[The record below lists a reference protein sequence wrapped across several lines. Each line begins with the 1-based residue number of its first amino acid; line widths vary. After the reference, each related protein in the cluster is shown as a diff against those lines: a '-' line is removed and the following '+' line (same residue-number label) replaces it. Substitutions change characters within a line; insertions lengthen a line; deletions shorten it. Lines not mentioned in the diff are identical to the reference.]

1 MNLGK
6 KNKKENHIFHLNGP
20 RPRFSAHG
28 RSRPGLPPRW
38 LARPRA
44 RRARP
49 ASGRGRRVAAERRR
63 RRTGGTPVGPAT
75 PRAHLHLP
83 TPLRSSS
90 LCQFAL
96 SSANTSSSRSARS
109 AARHRWRSHSGRAS
123 SPELAPSRP
132 EHRLLLARL
141 VLASV
146 SHGKLPFPENPSPES
161 WPSSPEHSAPW
172 TSPLRTPSHYRFT
185 RTSTARAR

>member
-1 MNLGK
+1 M
-6 KNKKENHIFHLNGP
+6 
-20 RPRFSAHG
+20 
-28 RSRPGLPPRW
+28 
-38 LARPRA
+38 
-44 RRARP
+44 
-49 ASGRGRRVAAERRR
+49 
-63 RRTGGTPVGPAT
+63 GPAT
-75 PRAHLHLP
+75 PRARLHLS

-96 SSANTSSSRSARS
+96 SSANTSSSRSACS
-109 AARHRWRSHSGRAS
+109 AACHRRRSRSGRAS

-146 SHGKLPFPENPSPES
+146 SHGKLPFPGNPSSES

-172 TSPLRTPSHYRFT
+172 TSPLRNPSLSFHAHEHRPSSVKLSRHFSRPLSARDGRPMVSHT
-185 RTSTARAR
+185 TAPPWPLASSLSSSSGPATCATVSALARWSRGW

>member
-1 MNLGK
+1 MK
-6 KNKKENHIFHLNGP
+6 KVFKIICKIPFLPYWAAASFPAQP
-20 RPRFSAHG
+20 RKPARPAPR
-28 RSRPGLPPRW
+28 
-38 LARPRA
+38 LARSPA

-49 ASGRGRRVAAERRR
+49 ALDRSRRVAAERRR

-75 PRAHLHLP
+75 PRARLHLP
-83 TPLRSSS
+83 TPLCSSS

-96 SSANTSSSRSARS
+96 SSANASSSRSACS
-109 AARHRWRSHSGRAS
+109 AARHRRRSRSGRAS

-132 EHRLLLARL
+132 EHRLLLVRL

-146 SHGKLPFPENPSPES
+146 SHGKLPFPGNPSPKS

>member
-1 MNLGK
+1 M
-6 KNKKENHIFHLNGP
+6 KNGFKIICKIPFLPYWAATSFLAQP
-20 RPRFSAHG
+20 RKPARPAPR
-28 RSRPGLPPRW
+28 
-38 LARPRA
+38 LARSPA
-44 RRARP
+44 RRARS
-49 ASGRGRRVAAERRR
+49 ASGRSRSVAAERWR

-75 PRAHLHLP
+75 PRARLHLP
-83 TPLRSSS
+83 TPLCSSS

-96 SSANTSSSRSARS
+96 SSANASSNRSARS
-109 AARHRWRSHSGRAS
+109 TARHRRRSRSGHAS

-146 SHGKLPFPENPSPES
+146 SHGKLAFPGNPSSES
-161 WPSSPEHSAPW
+161 WSSSPEYSAPW
-172 TSPLRTPSHYRFT
+172 TSPLRPPSRSPFT

>member
-1 MNLGK
+1 M
-6 KNKKENHIFHLNGP
+6 KNEFKIICKIPFLPYWAAASFPAQP
-20 RPRFSAHG
+20 RKPA
-28 RSRPGLPPRW
+28 RPAPH
-38 LARPRA
+38 LARSPA

-49 ASGRGRRVAAERRR
+49 ASGRSRRVAAERRR

-75 PRAHLHLP
+75 PRARLHLP

-96 SSANTSSSRSARS
+96 SSANASSSRSARS
-109 AARHRWRSHSGRAS
+109 TVRHRRRSRSGRAS

-146 SHGKLPFPENPSPES
+146 SHGKLPFPGNPSPKS
-161 WPSSPEHSAPW
+161 WPSSSEHSAPW

>member
-1 MNLGK
+1 L
-6 KNKKENHIFHLNGP
+6 KNHVLPYWAAASFPAQP
-20 RPRFSAHG
+20 RKPDRPAPR
-28 RSRPGLPPRW
+28 
-38 LARPRA
+38 LARSIA

-49 ASGRGRRVAAERRR
+49 TSGRNRHMAAERRR
-63 RRTGGTPVGPAT
+63 RHTGGTPVGPAT
-75 PRAHLHLP
+75 PRARLHLP

-109 AARHRWRSHSGRAS
+109 TVRHRRRSRSGRAS
-123 SPELAPSRP
+123 SPELAPSRL
-132 EHRLLLARL
+132 EHRLLLVRL
-141 VLASV
+141 MLASV
-146 SHGKLPFPENPSPES
+146 SHGKLPFPGNPSPKS

>member
-1 MNLGK
+1 M
-6 KNKKENHIFHLNGP
+6 KKEFKIICKIPF
-20 RPRFSAHG
+20 
-28 RSRPGLPPRW
+28 LPFWAAASFLAQPCKPAQPAPL
-38 LARPRA
+38 LARSPACRA
-44 RRARP
+44 TP
-49 ASGRGRRVAAERRR
+49 ASGRSRRVAAERRR

-75 PRAHLHLP
+75 PRARLHLP

-96 SSANTSSSRSARS
+96 SSASASSSRSARS
-109 AARHRWRSHSGRAS
+109 TVRHRRRSSSSRAS

-146 SHGKLPFPENPSPES
+146 SHRKLPFPRNPSPES

-172 TSPLRTPSHYRFT
+172 TSPLSTPSHYRFT
-185 RTSTARAR
+185 STSTARSQ

>member
-1 MNLGK
+1 M
-6 KNKKENHIFHLNGP
+6 KKEFKIICKIPFLPYWAVASFLAQLRKPARPAP
-20 RPRFSAHG
+20 R
-28 RSRPGLPPRW
+28 
-38 LARPRA
+38 LARSPA

-49 ASGRGRRVAAERRR
+49 ASGRSRCVAAERRR

-75 PRAHLHLP
+75 PRARLHLP

-96 SSANTSSSRSARS
+96 SSANTSSSRSACS
-109 AARHRWRSHSGRAS
+109 AACHRRRSRSGRAS

-146 SHGKLPFPENPSPES
+146 SHGKLPFPRNPSPES

-172 TSPLRTPSHYRFT
+172 TSPLRTPSHSRFT

>member
-1 MNLGK
+1 MPARPA
-6 KNKKENHIFHLNGP
+6 P
-20 RPRFSAHG
+20 R
-28 RSRPGLPPRW
+28 
-38 LARPRA
+38 LARSPA

-49 ASGRGRRVAAERRR
+49 ASDRSHRVAAEHWRRH
-63 RRTGGTPVGPAT
+63 TGGTSVGPAT
-75 PRAHLHLP
+75 PRARLHLP
-83 TPLRSSS
+83 TLQRSSS

-96 SSANTSSSRSARS
+96 SFANASSSRSACS
-109 AARHRWRSHSGRAS
+109 VARHRRRGRSGRAR

-146 SHGKLPFPENPSPES
+146 SHGKLPFPRNPSPES

-172 TSPLRTPSHYRFT
+172 TSPLSTPSHYRFT
-185 RTSTARAR
+185 STSTARSQ

>member
-1 MNLGK
+1 MFLP
-6 KNKKENHIFHLNGP
+6 FWAVASFLAQP
-20 RPRFSAHG
+20 RKSARPAPR
-28 RSRPGLPPRW
+28 
-38 LARPRA
+38 LARSPA

-49 ASGRGRRVAAERRR
+49 ASGRSRRVAAERRR

-96 SSANTSSSRSARS
+96 SSTNTSSSRIACSAT
-109 AARHRWRSHSGRAS
+109 RHRRHSRSGRAS

-132 EHRLLLARL
+132 EHRLLLTRL

-146 SHGKLPFPENPSPES
+146 SHGKLPFPGNPSPES
-161 WPSSPEHSAPW
+161 WPSLPEHSAPR

>member
-1 MNLGK
+1 M
-6 KNKKENHIFHLNGP
+6 KKEFKIICKIPFLPYWAAASFPAQP
-20 RPRFSAHG
+20 RKPA
-28 RSRPGLPPRW
+28 RPAPH
-38 LARPRA
+38 LARSPA

-49 ASGRGRRVAAERRR
+49 ASGCSRRVAAKRRR

-75 PRAHLHLP
+75 PCARLHLP

-96 SSANTSSSRSARS
+96 SSANASSSRSARS
-109 AARHRWRSHSGRAS
+109 AARHRQRSCSGHAS
-123 SPELAPSRP
+123 SPKLAPSRP

-146 SHGKLPFPENPSPES
+146 SHGKLPFPGNPSSES
-161 WPSSPEHSAPW
+161 WPSSLEHFAPW
-172 TSPLRTPSHYRFT
+172 TSPLRTPSHSRFT
-185 RTSTARAR
+185 RTSSARAR